1 MNKKVMLVAAVLL
14 SMLLT
19 AACSNDQADPPA
31 ETPPAVVGNEGAD
44 EKDPSAEESS
54 TEPIQ
59 EDKESTANTDVKP
72 IGEPAAVGDTV
83 DYHGAVITLNSV
95 RDSEGDEY
103 LKPQAGHTFKVVEL
117 TVKNNGQEPLVIS
130 SALSFSLTDSS
141 DLNYTV
147 PITDDVKMLDGT
159 VAPGGELKGEI
170 PYEVKQ
176 GVQGLQ
182 LSYGDPMKEG
192 RAIWTVE

>member
-1 MNKKVMLVAAVLL
+1 MNKKIMLVSAVLF

-19 AACSNDQADPPA
+19 AACSSNKADPPA
-31 ETPPAVVGNEGAD
+31 ETPPAVVDNEGTDQTGA
-44 EKDPSAEESS
+44 AEE
-54 TEPIQ
+54 EPPAETSQ
-59 EDKESTANTDVKP
+59 GEGQPADGETKP
-72 IGEPAAVGDTV
+72 IDEPAAVGDTV
-83 DYHGAVITLNSV
+83 DYHGAVITLNGV

-103 LKPQAGHTFKVVEL
+103 LKPQPGHTFKVVDI

-130 SALSFSLTDSS
+130 SALSFSMTDSS

-159 VAPGGELKGEI
+159 IPPGGELTGEI

-176 GVQGLQ
+176 DVQGLQ

-192 RAIWTVE
+192 RAIWAVE

>member
-1 MNKKVMLVAAVLL
+1 MNKKIMLVSAVLF

-19 AACSNDQADPPA
+19 AACSSNQADPPA
-31 ETPPAVVGNEGAD
+31 ETPPAVVDNEGTDQTGA
-44 EKDPSAEESS
+44 AEE
-54 TEPIQ
+54 EPPAEPSLGEGQ
-59 EDKESTANTDVKP
+59 PADGETKP
-72 IGEPAAVGDTV
+72 IDEPAAVGDTV
-83 DYHGAVITLNSV
+83 DYHGAVITLNGV

-103 LKPQAGHTFKVVEL
+103 LKPQPGHTFKVVDI

-130 SALSFSLTDSS
+130 SALSFSMTDSS

-159 VAPGGELKGEI
+159 IPPGGELTGEI

-176 GVQGLQ
+176 DVQGLQ

-192 RAIWTVE
+192 RAIWAVE

>member
-1 MNKKVMLVAAVLL
+1 MNKKIMLASAVLF

-31 ETPPAVVGNEGAD
+31 ETPPAVVDSEGTDQKGANE
-44 EKDPSAEESS
+44 EEPSAEPSQGEGQPADGE
-54 TEPIQ
+54 T
-59 EDKESTANTDVKP
+59 KP

-83 DYHGAVITLNSV
+83 DYHGAVITLNGV

-103 LKPQAGHTFKVVEL
+103 LKPQPGHTFKVVDI

-130 SALSFSLTDSS
+130 SALSFSMTDSS

-159 VAPGGELKGEI
+159 IPPGGELTGEI

-176 GVQGLQ
+176 DVQGLQ

-192 RAIWTVE
+192 RAIWSVE